1 MVVLAWLLRLC
12 SCLKACSIAYTC
24 GVIAIPPVGTG
35 LALQSS
41 HSLQFSQVDLLLAP
55 GAPISQQLRQ
65 LRQGVDIVVG
75 TPGRVQDIQERGE
88 LSLAHVR
95 NSFFCLQL

>member
-1 MVVLAWLLRLC
+1 MLEKVNLLGCWYQLCTHGLGMQPSQGDFWLA
-12 SCLKACSIAYTC
+12 A
-24 GVIAIPPVGTG
+24 
-35 LALQSS
+35 
-41 HSLQFSQVDLLLAP
+41 

-88 LSLAHVR
+88 LSLAHVSR
-95 NSFFCLQL
+95 ALLCL